1 MNTLKAERRN
11 METKAKKL
19 RREGFVTGN
28 VFGKEIKGS
37 IPVQMAQTDAERF
50 IKGNGVGSQV
60 MLELDGQQMDVL
72 VKEIDYDSMKNQ
84 ILEIDFQALVK
95 GEKVHS
101 VAEIILRNH
110 EKVNTGVLEQILHEV
125 SYRALPEAL
134 VEKIELDVGNM
145 RVGDTIKVGDL
156 DIASDEKVDLL
167 TDREAVVATV
177 SPVRNEE
184 PEDSAEGTEETA
196 EA

>member
-167 TDREAVVATV
+167 TDREAVVVTV
-177 SPVRNEE
+177 SPVHNEV